1 MDWSRFNLHG
11 DAPERAFESLTGT
24 LFERWCRR
32 EYADQIRRVVFVNG
46 AGGDG
51 GVEAYT
57 QLKDGQVIGLQAK
70 WFREPLKSSQI
81 EQIRKSLKT
90 ASDNRSG
97 LSRYIVTIPRDLS
110 DPKTTKQQA
119 KTERDR
125 WDDFI
130 KESNQQYPDII
141 IDLWGEAQITQLLAE
156 LGSEGLRSYWFEG
169 SVVDVNYLNLQ
180 FKRAKS
186 GWLTPR
192 YSPDLHQSGQIESDL
207 QLRLNEPTYRP
218 KWLSEV
224 SHIRILL
231 EQAHRAVLRLRWYP
245 EFMQRD
251 DADALITA
259 TEAWLISAIAQQ
271 QELEKR
277 LKPGNSF
284 PLPNLEDEVIDLA
297 DTRQL
302 IKVLLNDN
310 VSLHWGS
317 SASTTSDISKQLKDT
332 LERWEM
338 REVTPQKLQEL
349 GQPAAYI
356 GEPGVGKTH
365 ALADAVRQ
373 HLEKGKPAIL
383 LRAKDNIDLS
393 KSWDTVLANAV
404 GESGW
409 NLRQV
414 LDALETA
421 AIQAE
426 VQATVNITDDSEFKP
441 VRVLVAID
449 GLDETFR
456 AEHWA
461 EKLGELLPLAQ
472 QYPRILFVCS
482 LRTSLYRRLSIPKD
496 ISQVGL
502 RGSDAPLEDI
512 FASYCK
518 VNRIECPQIVRWALQ
533 NPLAIRLFADLYRGQ
548 HIDSVTLQEFSL
560 VTLIRKKIDHT
571 ERAIRENDPEGW
583 TDKITPV
590 HNTLRG
596 IVKACLDEGK
606 ALSQAKALQVAE
618 AAQKTPGILSK
629 PQFLSILDNCLNH
642 GLLLLTSQPS
652 DDPLEPD
659 LLLWEPA
666 YETLTDFLLALEA
679 YNSAKNDPA
688 TPTMPTYL
696 KYRANAIVLTAYL
709 LGKEDYDFFA
719 TGLWRNDLSEQEREE
734 LRLRTILMMPPQ
746 QGLAYQDWVVELFQ
760 RNMPSCRKVLERLVI
775 PGLRIP
781 GYFYGAKFIHDTLLP
796 MQVAKRDL
804 FWSGS
809 DYLPANHGAP
819 WEGFGTPVLD
829 QLEIA
834 DDDPWDAAAL
844 LLAWATTTV
853 KNDLRRRIREQ
864 LAVWGS
870 NKPNELLNLLK
881 CACQT
886 NDPQMREDILSAA
899 YGASCLA
906 RPDGEWLQLCNWI
919 IDNFFVPNAPLYT
932 HNVIVRH
939 SAKSMIERCVIC
951 EVPVDEDRLVYVRH
965 PHVDPEELLPIDR
978 QAAINADEHLGIE
991 PATLDLARYVV
1002 LERAIEPFFDEI
1014 ILANAYQNDSK
1025 EYEEEETDQLEEID
1039 RKILDKFLEGSLRKF
1054 AEPQARQLV
1063 ENFLIRKAIAQGIR
1077 TAFDSATDEEQSEV
1091 LQHWGSTDEEAEEE
1105 ETVDIQDETQSQSEY
1120 SPSAQT
1126 LLSRYI
1132 AKYNLQGLTPIK
1144 LAFGCVVAYT
1154 NQLGWSEDIFI
1165 KTPNGDKPGEI
1176 IGADISIERQHEPA
1190 NRDSRSSIAS
1200 FAEKYVWAATNELT
1214 GFFAARLEAY
1224 TGEKYLKPPID
1235 IGLFTEITN
1244 PASDVGFR
1252 QSNINQFLDFS
1263 ELIPDTDLSKNTQ
1276 VDRANEWVKKAP
1288 IPDVQPLLLPNSE
1301 QLPEWARNYEW
1312 VVLRSV
1318 ATERHTDSQAESV
1331 LRISGFLF
1339 PSSRLPLLEEDV
1351 QLKVLPRLYEFC
1363 SDIFSVQTYC
1373 DPCEVAW
1380 ASWIQER
1387 EGLIDYSTLDI
1398 AGKPVKFDIQAATCQ
1413 FSWEAASGET
1423 KECMPAKRLREAL
1436 GIVDFKAGQFLSAS
1450 GEVIAFTLNRSG
1462 ERWQSPRDTVLL
1474 ARRDAILE
1482 MLEQEKLSM
1491 GWGVWIYREPAY
1503 PLNGA
1508 SRERMFRDWR
1518 AVAFWQDDGL
1528 KMVTYQDVI
1537 EPWNKD

>member
-1 MDWSRFNLHG
+1 
-11 DAPERAFESLTGT
+11 
-24 LFERWCRR
+24 
-32 EYADQIRRVVFVNG
+32 VFVNG

-57 QLKDGQVIGLQAK
+57 QLKDDQVIGLQAK
-70 WFREPLKSSQI
+70 WFREPLESSQI

-97 LSRYIVTIPRDLS
+97 LSRYIITIPRDLS
-110 DPKTTKQQA
+110 DAKTKKRQT

-130 KESNQQYPDII
+130 NKSNQQYPHIT

-156 LGSEGLRSYWFEG
+156 LGSEGLRRYWFEG

-180 FKRAKS
+180 FKRAES

-207 QLRLNEPTYRP
+207 QLRLNGLASRP

-224 SHIRILL
+224 SQLLILL

-251 DADALITA
+251 DAEALIKG

-284 PLPNLEDEVIDLA
+284 PLLNLEDEVINEA
-297 DTRQL
+297 DTWQL
-302 IKVLLNDN
+302 IDVLSHDN

-317 SASTTSDISKQLKDT
+317 SASTTSDIGKQLNHT
-332 LERWEM
+332 LEHWNR
-338 REVTPQKLQEL
+338 REITPQKLQEL

-383 LRAKDNIDLS
+383 LRAKDIDLS
-393 KSWDTVLANAV
+393 QSWDTVLADAV

-449 GLDETFR
+449 GLDETSR
-456 AEHWA
+456 AERWA
-461 EKLGELLPLAQ
+461 EKLGELLPLAKE
-472 QYPRILFVCS
+472 YPRILFVCS
-482 LRTSLYRRLSIPKD
+482 LRTSLYSRLSIPKD
-496 ISQVGL
+496 ISQVWL
-502 RGSDAPLEDI
+502 SGSDAPLGDI

-518 VNRIECPQIVRWALQ
+518 VNQIECPPILRWALQ
-533 NPLAIRLFADLYRGQ
+533 TPLAIRLFADLYQGR

-560 VTLIRKKIDHT
+560 VTLIREKINHT
-571 ERAIRENDPEGW
+571 ERVIRENDPEGW

-590 HNTLRG
+590 RDTLRG
-596 IVKACLDEGK
+596 IVQACLDEGK
-606 ALSQAKALQVAE
+606 ALSQPKALQVAE
-618 AAQKTPGILSK
+618 AAQKTPGILST
-629 PQFLSILDNCLNH
+629 PQLSRILDNCLNH
-642 GLLLLTSQPS
+642 GLLLLRKQSS

-666 YETLTDFLLALEA
+666 YETLTDFLLAWEA
-679 YNSAKNDPA
+679 YNSAKTDPT

-696 KYRANAIVLTAYL
+696 KYRENAIVLTAYL
-709 LGKEDYDFFA
+709 LGKEGYDFFA
-719 TGLWRNDLSEQEREE
+719 TGLWVNDLSEQEREE

-781 GYFYGAKFIHDTLLP
+781 GYSYGAKFIHDTLLP

-834 DDDPWDAAAL
+834 DDDPWDAAPL

-853 KNDLRRRIREQ
+853 KNNLRRRIREQ

-899 YGASCLA
+899 YGASCLT
-906 RPDGEWLQLCNWI
+906 RPDGEWLPLCNWI
-919 IDNFFVPNAPLYT
+919 IDNFLVPNAPLYT
-932 HNVIVRH
+932 HDVIVRH

-951 EVPVDEDRLVYVRH
+951 QVPVNEDRLVYVRN
-965 PHVDPEELLPIDR
+965 PYVNPEELLPIDR
-978 QAAINADEHLGIE
+978 EAAINANEHFGIE
-991 PATLDLARYVV
+991 PATFELARYVV
-1002 LERAIEPFFDEI
+1002 LLRAIDPFFDEI
-1014 ILANAYQNDSK
+1014 RLANTHQNDSK
-1025 EYEEEETDQLEEID
+1025 EYEEEETDKLEEID
-1039 RKILDKFLEGSLRKF
+1039 KKILDKFLEGSLRKF

-1063 ENFLIRKAIAQGIR
+1063 EIFLIRKAIAQGIR

-1132 AKYNLQGLTPIK
+1132 AKYNLQELTPRK

-1154 NQLGWSEDIFI
+1154 NQLGWSEDIFR
-1165 KTPNGDKPGEI
+1165 KTPNGGKPGEI

-1190 NRDSRSSIAS
+1190 SQGSRSSIAS

-1214 GFFAARLEAY
+1214 GFFADRLDAY
-1224 TGEKYLKPPID
+1224 TGDKYLKPPID

-1263 ELIPDTDLSKNTQ
+1263 ELIPDTNLSETNQ

-1288 IPDVQPLLLPNSE
+1288 IPDVQPLLFLNSE
-1301 QLPEWARNYEW
+1301 QLPEWAINYEW

-1318 ATERHTDSQAESV
+1318 ATERHADSQAESV
-1331 LRISGFLF
+1331 LWISSFLF

-1351 QLKVLPRLYEFC
+1351 QLRVLPRLYEFC
-1363 SDIFSVQTYC
+1363 SGIVSVQTYC

-1380 ASWIQER
+1380 ASWIQE
-1387 EGLIDYSTLDI
+1387 EEELINYSTLDI

-1413 FSWEAASGET
+1413 FTWEAASGET

-1450 GEVIAFTLNRSG
+1450 GEIIAFTLNRSG
-1462 ERWQSPRDTVLL
+1462 ERWQSPRGTVLL

-1491 GWGVWIYREPAY
+1491 GWGVRIFREPAY

-1528 KMVTYQDVI
+1528 KTVPVQDVI

>member
-1 MDWSRFNLHG
+1 LDWSRFNLNG
-11 DAPERAFESLTGT
+11 DAPERAFEALTGT
-24 LFERWCRR
+24 LFERWCHR
-32 EYADQIRRVVFVNG
+32 EYAGQIRRVVFVNG

-70 WFREPLKSSQI
+70 WFREPLESSQI

-97 LSRYIVTIPRDLS
+97 LSRYIITIPRDLS
-110 DPKTTKQQA
+110 DPKTTKRQT

-130 KESNQQYPDII
+130 NKSNKLYPHIT
-141 IDLWGEAQITQLLAE
+141 IDLWGETQITQLLAE
-156 LGSEGLRSYWFEG
+156 LGSEGLRRYWFEG

-180 FKRAKS
+180 FKRAEN

-207 QLRLNEPTYRP
+207 QLRLNGLASRP

-224 SHIRILL
+224 SQIRILL
-231 EQAHRAVLRLRWYP
+231 EQAHRAILRLRWYP
-245 EFMQRD
+245 KFMQRD
-251 DADALITA
+251 DAEALITA

-277 LKPGNSF
+277 LTPGNSF
-284 PLPNLEDEVIDLA
+284 PLHNLPNEVINEA
-297 DTRQL
+297 DTWQL
-302 IKVLLNDN
+302 IDVLSHDN

-317 SASTTSDISKQLKDT
+317 SASTTSDIGKQLNHT
-332 LERWEM
+332 LEHWNR
-338 REVTPQKLQEL
+338 REITPQKLQDL

-383 LRAKDNIDLS
+383 LRAKDIDLS
-393 KSWDTVLANAV
+393 KSWDTVLADAV

-426 VQATVNITDDSEFKP
+426 VQATVKITDDSEFKP

-449 GLDETFR
+449 GLDETSR

-461 EKLGELLPLAQ
+461 EKLGELFPLAQ

-482 LRTSLYRRLSIPKD
+482 LRTSLYSRLSIPKD
-496 ISQVGL
+496 ISQVWL
-502 RGSDAPLEDI
+502 SGSDAPLEDL

-518 VNRIECPQIVRWALQ
+518 VNQIECPPILRWALQ
-533 NPLAIRLFADLYRGQ
+533 TPLAIRLFADLYQGQ

-571 ERAIRENDPEGW
+571 ERVIRENDPEVW

-618 AAQKTPGILSK
+618 AAQKTPGILST
-629 PQFLSILDNCLNH
+629 PQLSRILDNCLNH
-642 GLLLLTSQPS
+642 GLLLLKRQPS

-666 YETLTDFLLALEA
+666 YETLTDFLLAWEA
-679 YNSAKNDPA
+679 YNSAKTDPT

-696 KYRANAIVLTAYL
+696 KYRENAIVLTAYL
-709 LGKEDYDFFA
+709 LGKEGYDFFA
-719 TGLWRNDLSEQEREE
+719 TGLWVNDLSEPEREE
-734 LRLRTILMMPPQ
+734 LRLKTILMMPPQ

-760 RNMPSCRKVLERLVI
+760 RNMPNCRKVLERLVI

-781 GYFYGAKFIHDTLLP
+781 GYSYGAKFIHDTLLP

-804 FWSGS
+804 FWSGP

-829 QLEIA
+829 KPEK
-834 DDDPWDAAAL
+834 L
-844 LLAWATTTV
+844 LH
-853 KNDLRRRIREQ
+853 
-864 LAVWGS
+864 
-870 NKPNELLNLLK
+870 
-881 CACQT
+881 
-886 NDPQMREDILSAA
+886 
-899 YGASCLA
+899 
-906 RPDGEWLQLCNWI
+906 
-919 IDNFFVPNAPLYT
+919 ID
-932 HNVIVRH
+932 
-939 SAKSMIERCVIC
+939 K
-951 EVPVDEDRLVYVRH
+951 
-965 PHVDPEELLPIDR
+965 

-991 PATLDLARYVV
+991 PATFELARYVV
-1002 LERAIEPFFDEI
+1002 LLRAIDPFFDEI
-1014 ILANAYQNDSK
+1014 VLANAHQNDSQ
-1025 EYEEEETDQLEEID
+1025 EYEEEETDKLEEID
-1039 RKILDKFLEGSLRKF
+1039 KKILDKFLEGSLRKF

-1063 ENFLIRKAIAQGIR
+1063 ENFLIEKAIDQGIMK
-1077 TAFDSATDEEQSEV
+1077 AFYSATDEEQSEV

-1132 AKYNLQGLTPIK
+1132 AKYNLQELTPRQ

-1165 KTPNGDKPGEI
+1165 KTPNGGKSSEI
-1176 IGADISIERQHEPA
+1176 IGADIAIRHQHEPA
-1190 NRDSRSSIAS
+1190 SQGFRSSITLFKS
-1200 FAEKYVWAATNELT
+1200 QFDLP
-1214 GFFAARLEAY
+1214 FF
-1224 TGEKYLKPPID
+1224 
-1235 IGLFTEITN
+1235 
-1244 PASDVGFR
+1244 
-1252 QSNINQFLDFS
+1252 SNI
-1263 ELIPDTDLSKNTQ
+1263 
-1276 VDRANEWVKKAP
+1276 V
-1288 IPDVQPLLLPNSE
+1288 
-1301 QLPEWARNYEW
+1301 
-1312 VVLRSV
+1312 
-1318 ATERHTDSQAESV
+1318 
-1331 LRISGFLF
+1331 
-1339 PSSRLPLLEEDV
+1339 
-1351 QLKVLPRLYEFC
+1351 
-1363 SDIFSVQTYC
+1363 SVQTYC

-1380 ASWIQER
+1380 ASWIQEA
-1387 EGLIDYSTLDI
+1387 EGLIDYPTLDI

-1413 FSWEAASGET
+1413 FHWEAASGET

-1450 GEVIAFTLNRSG
+1450 GEIIAFTLNRSG
-1462 ERWQSPRDTVLL
+1462 ERWQSPRGTVLL

-1482 MLEQEKLSM
+1482 MLEQENLSM
-1491 GWGVWIYREPAY
+1491 GWGVRIYREPAY

-1508 SRERMFRDWR
+1508 SQQRMFRDWH
-1518 AVAFWQDDGL
+1518 AVVFGKDDGL
-1528 KMVTYQDVI
+1528 KTVTVQDLSGDRY
-1537 EPWNKD
+1537 ND